1 MGGERSVGH
10 AFHIHIY
17 IYAHSTLL
25 FAHMQ
30 IREWSGHTY
39 SKREREKERLI
50 YIHITLSTPIVDAPF
65 SWGIFEK

>member
-39 SKREREKERLI
+39 SKREREREAN
-50 YIHITLSTPIVDAPF
+50 IHTYHIVHSHCRCAF
-65 SWGIFEK
+65 FVGHF